1 MFSVHATK
9 VGEVGAVE
17 IVFRDEREARRF
29 AKDRSR
35 DWRVMSTSVTSF
47 VIGELG
53 TRHPVAWY
61 AKGEEQPP
69 RFHGPERQFYPR
81 TPATARRPDR
91 RSLHRSVDVPVSLH
105 RR

>member
-1 MFSVHATK
+1 MRSGGREVVFSVHSTK

-17 IVFRDEREARRF
+17 IVFRNEREARRY

-35 DWRVMSTSVTSF
+35 DWRVVSTSVTSF

-61 AKGEEQPP
+61 VKGEEQPP
-69 RFHGPERQFYPR
+69 RFHGPERQFYP
-81 TPATARRPDR
+81 A
-91 RSLHRSVDVPVSLH
+91 DVG
-105 RR
+105 